1 VIFVKINI
9 KILFKGFLLSGLVF
23 SLFYL
28 SSCISPEKI
37 QTPGDLT
44 KDIKIE
50 EGTNIDIPP
59 ELKDIDSIKK
69 KLAEKVTI
77 PSNREDKDFVDPFIP
92 KSIKGIEL
100 LKNKKQATELASNN
114 QNIIK
119 KEESNI
125 NEQQNIQQNVQQN
138 TQQAANV
145 NLATESI
152 SMFTYEGVLISSDG
166 RRAILRHIPTNK
178 SYIVS
183 VGTVVGGYKI
193 TDIQDNNLILVMGSE
208 KLVIPKNKK

>member
-1 VIFVKINI
+1 MKI
-9 KILFKGFLLSGLVF
+9 KILFKGFLLSGLIF

-28 SSCISPEKI
+28 SSCIGPEKI
-37 QTPGDLT
+37 QSPGDLA

-50 EGTNIDIPP
+50 EGTNIDIPS

-69 KLAEKVTI
+69 KLAEKVII
-77 PSNREDKDFVDPFIP
+77 PANREDKDFIDPFIP

-100 LKNKKQATELASNN
+100 LKNKRQAAELAFNN
-114 QNIIK
+114 QNITQ
-119 KEESNI
+119 KEENI
-125 NEQQNIQQNVQQN
+125 NEQQN
-138 TQQAANV
+138 TQQASNV

-152 SMFTYEGVLISSDG
+152 NMFTYEGVLISSDG

-183 VGTVVGGYKI
+183 VGTVVGVYRI

>member
-1 VIFVKINI
+1 MKFNI
-9 KILFKGFLLSGLVF
+9 KALFKGFLLSTVVV

-28 SSCISPEKI
+28 SGCIKPEQI
-37 QTPGDLT
+37 PEPGDLT

-50 EGTNIDIPP
+50 EGTNIDIPS
-59 ELKDIDSIKK
+59 ELKDIDSIKR
-69 KLAEKVTI
+69 KLSEKVTI

-100 LKNKKQATELASNN
+100 LKNKKQATELASSN

-125 NEQQNIQQNVQQN
+125 KEQQNIQQNVQQS

-183 VGTVVGGYKI
+183 VGTLVGGYKI

>member
-1 VIFVKINI
+1 VIFVKI
-9 KILFKGFLLSGLVF
+9 KILFKGFLLSGLIF

-28 SSCISPEKI
+28 SSCIGPEKI
-37 QTPGDLT
+37 QSPGDLA

-50 EGTNIDIPP
+50 EGINIDIPS

-69 KLAEKVTI
+69 RLAEKVII
-77 PSNREDKDFVDPFIP
+77 PANREDKDFIDPFIP

-100 LKNKKQATELASNN
+100 LKNKKQTTELTSNN

-125 NEQQNIQQNVQQN
+125 EEQQN
-138 TQQAANV
+138 TQQVANV

-193 TDIQDNNLILVMGSE
+193 TDIQDKNLILVMGSE

>member
-1 VIFVKINI
+1 VIFVKINT

-28 SSCISPEKI
+28 SSCIGPEKI
-37 QTPGDLT
+37 QSPGDLT

-50 EGTNIDIPP
+50 EGTNVDIPT

-69 KLAEKVTI
+69 KLAEKVII

-100 LKNKKQATELASNN
+100 LKNKKQATEIASSN

-125 NEQQNIQQNVQQN
+125 NEQQNVQQN

-166 RRAILRHIPTNK
+166 RRAIIRHTPTNK

-193 TDIQDNNLILVMGSE
+193 TDIQDKNLILVMGSE

>member
-1 VIFVKINI
+1 VKINI

-37 QTPGDLT
+37 QSPGDLT

-50 EGTNIDIPP
+50 EGANVDIPP
-59 ELKDIDSIKK
+59 ELKNIDSIKK
-69 KLAEKVTI
+69 RLAEKVII
-77 PSNREDKDFVDPFIP
+77 PSNREDKDFIDPFIP

-114 QNIIK
+114 QNITK
-119 KEESNI
+119 KEENI
-125 NEQQNIQQNVQQN
+125 NEQQNIQQ
-138 TQQAANV
+138 ASNV

-152 SMFTYEGVLISSDG
+152 NMFTYEGVLISSDG
-166 RRAILRHIPTNK
+166 RRAILRHTTTNK

-183 VGTVVGGYKI
+183 VGTVIGGYKI
-193 TDIQDNNLILVMGSE
+193 TDIQDNNLILIMGSE

>member
-1 VIFVKINI
+1 VIFVKIST
-9 KILFKGFLLSGLVF
+9 KILFKGFLLSGLIF

-28 SSCISPEKI
+28 SSCIGPEKI
-37 QTPGDLT
+37 QSPGDLT

-50 EGTNIDIPP
+50 EGINIDIPS

-69 KLAEKVTI
+69 RLAEKVII
-77 PSNREDKDFVDPFIP
+77 PANREDKDFIDPFIP

-100 LKNKKQATELASNN
+100 LKNKKQTTELTSNN

-125 NEQQNIQQNVQQN
+125 EEQQN
-138 TQQAANV
+138 TQQVANV

-193 TDIQDNNLILVMGSE
+193 TDIQDKNLILVMGSE

>member
-1 VIFVKINI
+1 MKLNI
-9 KILFKGFLLSGLVF
+9 KILFKGFLLSGVVV

-37 QTPGDLT
+37 QSPGDLT

-50 EGTNIDIPP
+50 EGANIDIPP
-59 ELKDIDSIKK
+59 ELRDIDSIKK
-69 KLAEKVTI
+69 KLSEKIVI
-77 PSNREDKDFVDPFIP
+77 PVSREDKDFVDPFIP

-100 LKNKKQATELASNN
+100 LKSKKQTTDGDSNN
-114 QNIIK
+114 QN
-119 KEESNI
+119 KEESDI
-125 NEQQNIQQNVQQN
+125 KEQQN
-138 TQQAANV
+138 TQQNIQATNV

-166 RRAILRHIPTNK
+166 RRAILRHTPTNR

-193 TDIQDNNLILVMGSE
+193 TDIQDSNLILVMGSE

>member
-9 KILFKGFLLSGLVF
+9 KILFNGFLLSGVAF

-59 ELKDIDSIKK
+59 ELKNIDSIKK
-69 KLAEKVTI
+69 KLAEKVVI
-77 PSNREDKDFVDPFIP
+77 PGNREDKDFVDPFIP
-92 KSIKGIEL
+92 KSMKGIEL
-100 LKNKKQATELASNN
+100 LKNKKQATEVASNN

-125 NEQQNIQQNVQQN
+125 KEQQN

-183 VGTVVGGYKI
+183 VGTVIGGYKI
-193 TDIQDNNLILVMGSE
+193 TDIQDNNLILIMGSE

>member
-1 VIFVKINI
+1 MKI
-9 KILFKGFLLSGLVF
+9 KILFKGFLLSGLIF

-37 QTPGDLT
+37 QAPGDLA

-50 EGTNIDIPP
+50 EGTNIDIPS

-69 KLAEKVTI
+69 RLAEKVII
-77 PSNREDKDFVDPFIP
+77 PANREDKDFIDPFIP

-100 LKNKKQATELASNN
+100 LKNKKQTTELASNN
-114 QNIIK
+114 RNIT
-119 KEESNI
+119 KEEENI
-125 NEQQNIQQNVQQN
+125 NEQQN
-138 TQQAANV
+138 TQQASNV

-152 SMFTYEGVLISSDG
+152 NMFTYEGVLISSDG

>member
-1 VIFVKINI
+1 VKI
-9 KILFKGFLLSGLVF
+9 KILFKGFLLSGLIF

-28 SSCISPEKI
+28 SSCIGPEKI
-37 QTPGDLT
+37 QSPGDLA

-50 EGTNIDIPP
+50 EGTNIDIPS

-69 KLAEKVTI
+69 KLAEKVII
-77 PSNREDKDFVDPFIP
+77 PANREDKDFIDPFIP

-100 LKNKKQATELASNN
+100 LKNKRQAAELAFNN
-114 QNIIK
+114 QNITQ
-119 KEESNI
+119 KEENI
-125 NEQQNIQQNVQQN
+125 NEQQN
-138 TQQAANV
+138 TQQASNV

-152 SMFTYEGVLISSDG
+152 NMFTYEGVLISSDG

-183 VGTVVGGYKI
+183 VGTVVGVYRI

>member
-1 VIFVKINI
+1 VKINT

-37 QTPGDLT
+37 QSPGDLT

-50 EGTNIDIPP
+50 EGANVDIPP
-59 ELKDIDSIKK
+59 ELKNIDSIKK
-69 KLAEKVTI
+69 RLAEKVII

-125 NEQQNIQQNVQQN
+125 NEQQNIQQNVQQ
-138 TQQAANV
+138 AANV

-166 RRAILRHIPTNK
+166 RRAILRHTPTNK

-193 TDIQDNNLILVMGSE
+193 TDIQDNNLILIMGSE

>member
-9 KILFKGFLLSGLVF
+9 KILFKGFLLSGVAF

-50 EGTNIDIPP
+50 EGTNIDIPA
-59 ELKDIDSIKK
+59 ELKDIDSIKR
-69 KLAEKVTI
+69 KLSEKVTI
-77 PSNREDKDFVDPFIP
+77 PGNREDKDFVDPFIP
-92 KSIKGIEL
+92 KSMKGIEL
-100 LKNKKQATELASNN
+100 LKNKKQATEVASNN

-125 NEQQNIQQNVQQN
+125 KEQQN
-138 TQQAANV
+138 TQQDTQSANV

>member
-1 VIFVKINI
+1 VIFVKINT

-37 QTPGDLT
+37 QAPGDLT

-50 EGTNIDIPP
+50 EGTNVDIPV
-59 ELKDIDSIKK
+59 ELKNIDSIKK
-69 KLAEKVTI
+69 KLAEKVII
-77 PSNREDKDFVDPFIP
+77 PANREDKDFIDPFIP

-114 QNIIK
+114 QNITK
-119 KEESNI
+119 KEENI
-125 NEQQNIQQNVQQN
+125 NELQN
-138 TQQAANV
+138 TQQVSNV

-152 SMFTYEGVLISSDG
+152 NMFTYEGVLISSEG

-178 SYIVS
+178 SYIVN

>member
-1 VIFVKINI
+1 VKINT

-28 SSCISPEKI
+28 SSCISLEKI
-37 QTPGDLT
+37 QAPGDLT

-50 EGTNIDIPP
+50 EGTNIDIPA
-59 ELKDIDSIKK
+59 ELKNIDSIKK
-69 KLAEKVTI
+69 KLTEKVII
-77 PSNREDKDFVDPFIP
+77 PANREDKDFIDPFIP

-114 QNIIK
+114 QNITK
-119 KEESNI
+119 KEENI
-125 NEQQNIQQNVQQN
+125 NELQN
-138 TQQAANV
+138 TQQASNV

-178 SYIVS
+178 SYIVN

>member
-9 KILFKGFLLSGLVF
+9 KILFKGFLLSGLIF

-50 EGTNIDIPP
+50 EGANIDIPS

-69 KLAEKVTI
+69 RLAEKVTI
-77 PSNREDKDFVDPFIP
+77 PDNREDKDFVDPFIP

-100 LKNKKQATELASNN
+100 LKNKKTDVASNN
-114 QNIIK
+114 QNII
-119 KEESNI
+119 ENEQSNI

-138 TQQAANV
+138 TQQADNV
-145 NLATESI
+145 NLQTESI

-166 RRAILRHIPTNK
+166 RRAILRHIPTSK

-208 KLVIPKNKK
+208 KLVISKNKK

>member
-1 VIFVKINI
+1 VIFVKI
-9 KILFKGFLLSGLVF
+9 KILFKGFLLSGLIF

-28 SSCISPEKI
+28 SSCIGPEKI
-37 QTPGDLT
+37 QSPGDLV

-50 EGTNIDIPP
+50 EGTNIDIPS

-69 KLAEKVTI
+69 KLAEKVII
-77 PSNREDKDFVDPFIP
+77 PANREDKDFIDPFIP

-100 LKNKKQATELASNN
+100 LKNKRQAAELASNN
-114 QNIIK
+114 QNITQ
-119 KEESNI
+119 KEENI
-125 NEQQNIQQNVQQN
+125 NEQQN
-138 TQQAANV
+138 TRQASNV

-152 SMFTYEGVLISSDG
+152 NMFTYEGVLISSDG

-193 TDIQDNNLILVMGSE
+193 TDIQDKNLILVMGSE

>member
-1 VIFVKINI
+1 MKFNI
-9 KILFKGFLLSGLVF
+9 KTLFKGFLLSSVVV

-28 SSCISPEKI
+28 SGCIKPEQI
-37 QTPGDLT
+37 PEPGDLT

-50 EGTNIDIPP
+50 EGINIDIPS

-69 KLAEKVTI
+69 KLSEKVTI
-77 PSNREDKDFVDPFIP
+77 PANREDKDFVDPFIP
-92 KSIKGIEL
+92 KSTKGIEL
-100 LKNKKQATELASNN
+100 LKNKKQATEVASSN

-119 KEESNI
+119 KEESNVK
-125 NEQQNIQQNVQQN
+125 EQQNVQQN
-138 TQQAANV
+138 TQQEANV

-183 VGTVVGGYKI
+183 VGTLVGGYKI

-208 KLVIPKNKK
+208 KLVILKNKK

>member
-1 VIFVKINI
+1 MKINT

-50 EGTNIDIPP
+50 EGTNVDIPP
-59 ELKDIDSIKK
+59 ELKNIDSIKK
-69 KLAEKVTI
+69 RLAEKVII

-125 NEQQNIQQNVQQN
+125 NEQQNIQQNVQQ
-138 TQQAANV
+138 AANV

-166 RRAILRHIPTNK
+166 RRAILRHTPTNK

-183 VGTVVGGYKI
+183 VGTVIGGYKI
-193 TDIQDNNLILVMGSE
+193 TDIQDNNLILIMGSE

>member
-1 VIFVKINI
+1 VKINT

-37 QTPGDLT
+37 QSPGDLT

-50 EGTNIDIPP
+50 EGTNVDIPA

-69 KLAEKVTI
+69 KLAEKVII

-114 QNIIK
+114 QNVT
-119 KEESNI
+119 KEESSI
-125 NEQQNIQQNVQQN
+125 KEKQNIQQN
-138 TQQAANV
+138 TQQADNV

-166 RRAILRHIPTNK
+166 RRAILRHTPTNK

-193 TDIQDNNLILVMGSE
+193 TDIQDNNLILVVGSE

>member
-1 VIFVKINI
+1 MIFVKINT

-37 QTPGDLT
+37 QSPGDLT

-50 EGTNIDIPP
+50 EGANVDIPP
-59 ELKDIDSIKK
+59 ELKNIDSIKK
-69 KLAEKVTI
+69 RLAEKVII

-125 NEQQNIQQNVQQN
+125 NEQQNIQQNVQQ
-138 TQQAANV
+138 AANV

-166 RRAILRHIPTNK
+166 RRAILRHTPTNK

-193 TDIQDNNLILVMGSE
+193 TDIQDNNLILIMGSE

>member
-1 VIFVKINI
+1 MKINT

-37 QTPGDLT
+37 QSPGDLT

-50 EGTNIDIPP
+50 EGTNVDIPA

-69 KLAEKVTI
+69 KLAEKVII

-92 KSIKGIEL
+92 KSIKGIQL
-100 LKNKKQATELASNN
+100 LRNKKQATEVASSNQEESGIKEK
-114 QNIIK
+114 QNI
-119 KEESNI
+119 
-125 NEQQNIQQNVQQN
+125 QQN
-138 TQQAANV
+138 TQQADNV

-152 SMFTYEGVLISSDG
+152 SMFTYEGVLISSEG
-166 RRAILRHIPTNK
+166 RRAILRHTPTNK

-193 TDIQDNNLILVMGSE
+193 TDIQDNNLILVVGSE

>member
-1 VIFVKINI
+1 MKINT

-37 QTPGDLT
+37 QSPGDLT

-50 EGTNIDIPP
+50 EGTNVDIPA

-69 KLAEKVTI
+69 KLAEKVII

-114 QNIIK
+114 QNVT
-119 KEESNI
+119 KEESSI
-125 NEQQNIQQNVQQN
+125 KEKQNIQQN
-138 TQQAANV
+138 TQQADNV

-183 VGTVVGGYKI
+183 VGIVVGGYKI